1 MYKTILFD
9 LDGTLTDPGL
19 GITNAVAHSLRRLGR
34 PVPPRAEL
42 NKFIGPPLLHSYQ
55 VYAGLTEAEAR
66 AAIPLYREYFVPT
79 GMFENEVYPG
89 IPALLAALRAAGKTL
104 VLATSKPEP
113 FAVRILEH
121 FDLAR
126 YFDLVVGSTLDET
139 RTEKAEVIAYALAQL
154 PSGAPAVKKSAVM
167 VGDRDYDVRGAAAN
181 GLPCVGV
188 AFGYGTR
195 AELTAAGAAAVAGTV
210 SELQNILL
218 A

>member
-1 MYKTILFD
+1 MYNTILFD

-34 PVPPRAEL
+34 AVPPRAEL

-55 VYAGLTEAEAR
+55 VYAGLAEAEAR

-139 RTEKAEVIAYALAQL
+139 RTEKAEVIEYALTQL
-154 PSGAPAVKKSAVM
+154 PDGGAAAVI

-181 GLPCVGV
+181 GLRCVGV
-188 AFGYGTR
+188 SFGYGTR
-195 AELTAAGAAAVAGTV
+195 EELEAAGAVAVADTV
-210 SELQNILL
+210 AELQDILL

>member
-19 GITNAVAHSLRRLGR
+19 GITNAVAWSLRRLGR

-55 VYAGLTEAEAR
+55 TYTGLTEAEAR

-89 IPALLAALRAAGKTL
+89 IPELLAALRAASRQL

-113 FAVRILEH
+113 FALRILEH
-121 FDLAR
+121 FDLGR
-126 YFDLVVGSTLDET
+126 YFDFVAGSTLAET
-139 RTEKAEVIAYALAQL
+139 RTEKAEVIAWALEQL
-154 PSGAPAVKKSAVM
+154 HITDKAVAVM
-167 VGDRDYDVRGAAAN
+167 VGDRDYDVRGAEQN
-181 GLPCVGV
+181 GLGCVGV
-188 AFGYGTR
+188 SFGYGTR
-195 AELTAAGAAAVAGTV
+195 QELEAAGAVAVADTV
-210 SELQNILL
+210 AQLQALLL

>member
-1 MYKTILFD
+1 MYDTILFD

-55 VYAGLTEAEAR
+55 VYCGLTEAEAR

-89 IPALLAALRAAGKTL
+89 IPALLTALRAAGKRL

-113 FAVRILEH
+113 FAVRILKH
-121 FDLAR
+121 FNLAP
-126 YFDLVVGSTLDET
+126 YFDLVAGAALDET
-139 RTEKAEVIAYALAQL
+139 RTEKAEVIAWALAQL
-154 PSGAPAVKKSAVM
+154 YVTAKTGVVM
-167 VGDRDYDVRGAAAN
+167 VGDRDYDVRGAAQN
-181 GLPCVGV
+181 GLPCIGV
-188 AFGYGTR
+188 SFGYGTR
-195 AELTAAGAAAVAGTV
+195 QELEAAGAAAVADTV
-210 SELQNILL
+210 AQLQTLLL

>member
-1 MYKTILFD
+1 MYNTILFD

-42 NKFIGPPLLHSYQ
+42 DKFIGPPLLHSYQ
-55 VYAGLTEAEAR
+55 VYTGLTEAEAR

-89 IPALLAALRAAGKTL
+89 IPALLAAQRAAHKTL

-139 RTEKAEVIAYALAQL
+139 RTEKAEVIAYALEQL
-154 PSGAPAVKKSAVM
+154 PVGARADAVM
-167 VGDRDYDVRGAAAN
+167 VGDRDYDVRGARQN
-181 GLPCVGV
+181 GLLCVGV

-195 AELTAAGAAAVAGTV
+195 AELEAAGAAAVADSV
-210 SELQNILL
+210 AELQDILL
-218 A
+218 D

>member
-1 MYKTILFD
+1 MYTTILFD

-19 GITNAVAHSLRRLGR
+19 GITNAVAHSLRQLGR
-34 PVPPRAEL
+34 LVPPRAEL
-42 NKFIGPPLLHSYQ
+42 DKFIGPPLLHSYQ
-55 VYAGLTEAEAR
+55 VYTGLTEAEAR

-89 IPALLAALRAAGKTL
+89 IPVLLAALRAAGKTM

-126 YFDLVVGSTLDET
+126 YFDLVVGSTLEET
-139 RTEKAEVIAYALAQL
+139 RTEKAEVIEYALTQL
-154 PSGAPAVKKSAVM
+154 PAEAKAAAVM
-167 VGDRDYDVRGAAAN
+167 VGDRDYDVRGAEQN

-195 AELTAAGAAAVAGTV
+195 EELEAAGAVAVADSV
-210 SELQNILL
+210 AELQSLLL

>member
-1 MYKTILFD
+1 MYDTILFD
-9 LDGTLTDPGL
+9 LDGTLTDPGP

-42 NKFIGPPLLHSYQ
+42 DKFIGPPLLHSYR

-126 YFDLVVGSTLDET
+126 YFDLVAGSTLDET
-139 RTEKAEVIAYALAQL
+139 RTEKAEVIEYALTQL
-154 PSGAPAVKKSAVM
+154 PAAARASAVM
-167 VGDRDYDVRGAAAN
+167 VGDRDYDVRGAAQN

-195 AELTAAGAAAVAGTV
+195 QELRSAGAVAVADTV
-210 SELQNILL
+210 ATLQSILL
-218 A
+218 E